1 MVGFY
6 PAAIPISSRK
16 GNNKMKFKSISTVLL
31 TVLLSLLLVS
41 CGPKQ
46 TELTGADKD
55 AVLAFSEAKTDTLL
69 TGMNNNDYAAFSQD
83 FDAEMLA
90 AMPQAQF
97 DALKKDRDE
106 KLGLYLS
113 REVGS
118 VVQVDDFY
126 SVNYVAQFEKEND
139 VVVRVTFRMDEPH
152 QVSGLWF
159 NK

>member
-1 MVGFY
+1 
-6 PAAIPISSRK
+6 
-16 GNNKMKFKSISTVLL
+16 MKFKSILTVFFV
-31 TVLLSLLLVS
+31 VLLSLLLAS
-41 CGPKQ
+41 CGPNQ

-69 TGMNNNDYAAFSQD
+69 TGMNNNDYAAFSLD

-118 VVQVDDFY
+118 VVQVDAFY

>member
-1 MVGFY
+1 
-6 PAAIPISSRK
+6 
-16 GNNKMKFKSISTVLL
+16 MKFKSIL
-31 TVLLSLLLVS
+31 TVFFAVLISLLLVS
-41 CGPKQ
+41 CGQKQ
-46 TELTGADKD
+46 TELTGAEKD
-55 AVLAFSEAKTDTLL
+55 AVLAFSEAKTDALL
-69 TGMNNNDYAAFSQD
+69 TGMNNNDYVTFSQD

-90 AMPQAQF
+90 AMPQTQF
-97 DALKKDRDE
+97 DALKKDRDS

-118 VVQVDDFY
+118 VVQVDEFY

-139 VVVRVTFRMDEPH
+139 VGVRVTFRMDEPH

>member
-1 MVGFY
+1 
-6 PAAIPISSRK
+6 
-16 GNNKMKFKSISTVLL
+16 MKFKSILTVFFA
-31 TVLLSLLLVS
+31 VLLSLLLVS

-69 TGMNNNDYAAFSQD
+69 TGMNNNDYVTFSQD

-106 KLGLYLS
+106 KLGLYLT

-118 VVQVDDFY
+118 VVQVDEFY